1 MVLSLLQCKQTA
13 DLAHANGPHPSRLP
27 GRLIL
32 ELGSWNNHGM
42 YMIHTIPVLQK
53 YNDLINLFQADTPRR
68 QAVDIDMEERTAEH
82 VARTAKENQGNIG
95 LIRTVSGHM
104 SFHFKGSTQVSVIM
118 PPSFPWILLLALSF
132 LALMLQKS
140 EGQFEEW
147 CIADEQTPDDELQR
161 AMDWA
166 CGKGGADCSKIQL
179 NQPCYM
185 PNTIRDHASYA
196 FNNYYQKF
204 KHRGATCYFN
214 SAALITDLDPSQH
227 SCKFEYLP

>member
-1 MVLSLLQCKQTA
+1 
-13 DLAHANGPHPSRLP
+13 
-27 GRLIL
+27 
-32 ELGSWNNHGM
+32 
-42 YMIHTIPVLQK
+42 
-53 YNDLINLFQADTPRR
+53 
-68 QAVDIDMEERTAEH
+68 
-82 VARTAKENQGNIG
+82 
-95 LIRTVSGHM
+95 M

-140 EGQFEEW
+140 GKSLIRLQFFSLMIQEMRAVIVIIVEFIEGQFEEW

>member
-1 MVLSLLQCKQTA
+1 
-13 DLAHANGPHPSRLP
+13 
-27 GRLIL
+27 
-32 ELGSWNNHGM
+32 
-42 YMIHTIPVLQK
+42 
-53 YNDLINLFQADTPRR
+53 
-68 QAVDIDMEERTAEH
+68 
-82 VARTAKENQGNIG
+82 
-95 LIRTVSGHM
+95 M

-227 SCKFEYLP
+227 SCKFEYLT